1 MVIFKSCLSL
11 SLKVPLEETVNGIVA
26 MSNMQKKA
34 DTMLEDIKIKEAIF
48 FKVSNEVQ
56 RAKMTIKK
64 TQTSSDKLR
73 RDMMM
78 LQRDLMDLR
87 EKKEMIEE
95 TNTKLN
101 LVQKRYTIV
110 LNIKYENFV
119 TYSLN
124 NLLVPLE

>member
-1 MVIFKSCLSL
+1 
-11 SLKVPLEETVNGIVA
+11 

-34 DTMLEDIKIKEAIF
+34 DAMLEDIKIKEAKL

-87 EKKEMIEE
+87 QKKEMIEK

-101 LVQKRYTIV
+101 LVQKR
-110 LNIKYENFV
+110 
-119 TYSLN
+119 
-124 NLLVPLE
+124 